1 MTVRVFSLGAC
12 QLSSPLSAIM
22 SDGKVKSAWALAKQR
37 AVACYCTG
45 DALQVIRLYRR
56 QIQLSKGL
64 QLYCGFG
71 ENADEARGHGP
82 LDHTD
87 ITLMDCNTPVELSLD
102 GVFINRSLITTRLFH
117 PLAAARPDLEGTYQM
132 WWSKGVLEDDH
143 EVRKETSLALIPA
156 LDGVVPYPDV
166 AAEILAGTR
175 GLRQTEQDLIGA
187 LDELRS
193 QLRGPVGMLTSTYR
207 YLPDGRPVSWP
218 AGHLEMT
225 RAAARH
231 LDIPLFDTIKL
242 VQEHGVATA
251 MNERMTIYRPEF
263 HIVAGNAIH
272 GFMEELMQGRR
283 LVKDRNYPIKLVR
296 DRLRRHAKDLEG
308 VEELEWLARV
318 VNLCRK
324 EAPSIPPLVESVEAV
339 PEYIYPH

>member
-12 QLSSPLSAIM
+12 QLSSPLDALASAGRI
-22 SDGKVKSAWALAKQR
+22 KSAWALAKQR
-37 AVACYCTG
+37 TVPCYCTG
-45 DALQVIRLYRR
+45 DALQAIRLYRR

-71 ENADEARGHGP
+71 ENADDARGHGP

-102 GVFINRSLITTRLFH
+102 GVFVNRSQITTRLLY
-117 PLAAARPDLEGTYQM
+117 PLVAARPDLEDTYRL
-132 WWSKGVLEDDH
+132 WWEKGVLEDDH
-143 EVRKETSLALIPA
+143 EVRKETSLAMIPA

-175 GLRQTEQDLIGA
+175 GLRQTEKDLIVA

-193 QLRGPVGMLTSTYR
+193 QLKGPFGMLTSTCR
-207 YLPDGRPVSWP
+207 YLPDGRPVAWP
-218 AGHLEMT
+218 AGHLDMT
-225 RAAARH
+225 RAVARH

-251 MNERMTIYRPEF
+251 MNEQMTIYRPEF
-263 HIVAGNAIH
+263 HIVAGKAIH
-272 GFMEELMQGRR
+272 GFIEELMQGRR
-283 LVKDRNYPIKLVR
+283 LLKDRNYPIKVIR
-296 DRLRRHAKDLEG
+296 DRLGRHVQDLEG
-308 VEELEWLARV
+308 IEELEWLARV
-318 VNLCRK
+318 VDLCRK
-324 EAPSIPPLVESVEAV
+324 EASSIPPLVESVEAV

>member
-1 MTVRVFSLGAC
+1 MTVRVFALGTC
-12 QLSSPLSAIM
+12 QLSSPLETLASAGRI
-22 SDGKVKSAWALAKQR
+22 KSAWALAKQR
-37 AVACYCTG
+37 AVACHCTG
-45 DALQVIRLYRR
+45 DALQAIRLYRR

-71 ENADEARGHGP
+71 ENTGEARGHGP

-87 ITLMDCNTPVELSLD
+87 ITLMDCNMPVELSL
-102 GVFINRSLITTRLFH
+102 GGAFINRSAIKTRLFR
-117 PLAAARPDLEGTYQM
+117 PLAAARPDLEDTWRL
-132 WWSKGVLEDDH
+132 WWGKGVLEDDH
-143 EVRKETSLALIPA
+143 QVRKKTSRAMIPA
-156 LDGVVPYPDV
+156 LDGVVPHPDA

-175 GLRQTEQDLIGA
+175 GLRQTEEDLIVA

-193 QLRGPVGMLTSTYR
+193 QLKGPLGMLTSTCR
-207 YLPDGRPVSWP
+207 YLPDGQPVAWP

-225 RAAARH
+225 RAAASH
-231 LDIPLFDTIKL
+231 LDIPLFDTIRL

-272 GFMEELMQGRR
+272 DFMEELMQGRR
-283 LVKDRNYPIKLVR
+283 LLKDRNYPTKVIR
-296 DRLRRHAKDLEG
+296 DRLGRHAKDLEG
-308 VEELEWLARV
+308 IEELEWLARV
-318 VNLCRK
+318 VDLCRK
-324 EAPSIPPLVESVEAV
+324 EASSIPPPVESVEAV